1 MSSLLISFS
10 VIFFFLNRSILP
22 INIPM
27 TATLFYRNSAIQDM
41 LHDFLLTQEKSQQI
55 TLEDCHARPLVKRAC
70 SYFLALLSPM
80 L

>member
-1 MSSLLISFS
+1 
-10 VIFFFLNRSILP
+10 
-22 INIPM
+22 
-27 TATLFYRNSAIQDM
+27 M